1 VRTRWLATRII
12 ALLLIG
18 SGTPAFAD
26 STVVILRHGEKPAA
40 GLGQL
45 SCQGLNR
52 ALALPPLLLARYG
65 TPTAIYAPNPALKKE
80 DKGASYAY
88 VRPLATVEPLA
99 VRVGLP
105 ISLDWGMADIEPLA
119 SKLLENSEGTQIVAW
134 EHHWAERLAR
144 RLLQTIGGNPEDVP
158 RWQNDDFD
166 SLYVIRIRTSASGAR
181 QTVFSHEQQELNG
194 LSESCDK

>member
-1 VRTRWLATRII
+1 VSLGRLAAKIL
-12 ALLLIG
+12 ALLVITAG
-18 SGTPAFAD
+18 APALAD
-26 STVVILRHGEKPAA
+26 STIVILRHGEKPAA

-52 ALALPPLLLARYG
+52 SLALPALLLARYG
-65 TPTAIYAPNPALKKE
+65 KPTAIFATNPALKKE

-99 VRVGLP
+99 IRVGLP

-119 SKLLENSEGTQIVAW
+119 SKLLENSDGTQIVVW

-144 RLLQTIGGNPEDVP
+144 RLLQTTGSNPEEVP

-166 SLYVIRIRTSASGAR
+166 SLYVIRIRTSSSGAR
-181 QTVFSHEQQELNG
+181 QATFSHEQQELNG
-194 LSESCDK
+194 LSESCGK